1 MEKKLVAQVTHIM
14 SGSLPIIKPPPEA
27 TSGSLSN
34 LELNLVVGA
43 IVYNDEIKLPLI
55 HLDSQM
61 FG

>member
-1 MEKKLVAQVTHIM
+1 M
-14 SGSLPIIKPPPEA
+14 SGSLPIIKPSPEA

-43 IVYNDEIKLPLI
+43 IVYNDQIKLPLI